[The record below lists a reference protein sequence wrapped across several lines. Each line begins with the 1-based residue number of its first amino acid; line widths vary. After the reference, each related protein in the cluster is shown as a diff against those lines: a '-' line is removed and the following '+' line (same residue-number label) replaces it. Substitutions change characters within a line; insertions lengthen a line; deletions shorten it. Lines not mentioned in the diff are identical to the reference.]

1 MTGRAVLREC
11 ERRGV
16 RLATDAGGNL
26 ICRARPGVLTPD
38 LQHLLARHKT
48 KLLALL
54 PPPSEAADPPVL
66 ARAEALYAAVRAI
79 RERPAR
85 EAALVAAWAEELVEN
100 PAYPDA
106 PPQGE
111 GE

>member
-1 MTGRAVLREC
+1 LRRRVETQRGELLSLLRDRGDPPGRAR
-11 ERRGV
+11 
-16 RLATDAGGNL
+16 
-26 ICRARPGVLTPD
+26 
-38 LQHLLARHKT
+38 
-48 KLLALL
+48 
-54 PPPSEAADPPVL
+54 SEF
-66 ARAEALYAAVRAI
+66 LYAAVRAI